1 MGWGDGSVLSLEAGD
16 QFNVGHRRFKI
27 VAVEVP
33 SGVVINELGVGTFV
47 VQATDGL
54 KLSGEIAFQ
63 EGLRQQKAVTR
74 LMISAPKSVKIWR
87 GQCEFGA
94 SVALLAPVP
103 EEHLISGQSC
113 CEENGRVAFGSR
125 DFEVFRNLDDQ
136 CAGAPCHV
144 LIYPSWA
151 SQPQA
156 GPPQATWEA
165 TYLRTVEA
173 RLDGSASPGI
183 FRPQSTEKYPG
194 DAKGHWAVYWE
205 VTDIRRLE
213 GNERIPVSLLRGW
226 RGGKHYLKNFR
237 PEGPLIIEAL

>member
-1 MGWGDGSVLSLEAGD
+1 MALVISLEAGD

-144 LIYPSWA
+144 LIYPSSA

-156 GPPQATWEA
+156 GPRRRHGKQPISGLSKRGWTALLRREYSGRNRRRNTPATLKDIGRYIGKSRIFVALKATNAYLFPCFEA
-165 TYLRTVEA
+165 GV
-173 RLDGSASPGI
+173 
-183 FRPQSTEKYPG
+183 
-194 DAKGHWAVYWE
+194 
-205 VTDIRRLE
+205 E
-213 GNERIPVSLLRGW
+213 GN
-226 RGGKHYLKNFR
+226 
-237 PEGPLIIEAL
+237 II

>member
-1 MGWGDGSVLSLEAGD
+1 MAFVLSLQAGD
-16 QFNVGHRRFKI
+16 QFNVVHWRFKI

-33 SGVVINELGVGTFV
+33 SGGVINELGVGTFI

-54 KLSGEIAFQ
+54 NLSGEIAFQ

-87 GQCEFGA
+87 GQCEFDA

-103 EEHLISGQSC
+103 EEHLMSGQSC
-113 CEENGRVAFGSR
+113 CEENGRFGFGSR
-125 DFEVFRNLDDQ
+125 DFEVFRNLDEQ

-156 GPPQATWEA
+156 GPPKATWEA
-165 TYLRTVEA
+165 TYLRIKRAYGQAAHLASRRTTGRHGLGGWREECG
-173 RLDGSASPGI
+173 RLHLVAPIGFLTLSIP
-183 FRPQSTEKYPG
+183 
-194 DAKGHWAVYWE
+194 
-205 VTDIRRLE
+205 VTDEKR
-213 GNERIPVSLLRGW
+213 
-226 RGGKHYLKNFR
+226 
-237 PEGPLIIEAL
+237 